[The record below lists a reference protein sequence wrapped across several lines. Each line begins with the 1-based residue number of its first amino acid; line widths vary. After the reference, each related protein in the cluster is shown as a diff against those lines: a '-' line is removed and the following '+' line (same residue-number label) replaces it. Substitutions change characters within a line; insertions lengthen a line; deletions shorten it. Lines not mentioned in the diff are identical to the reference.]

1 MADELW
7 IKPTE
12 VADVPLIVA
21 LRNDPSTLLHLHDV
35 NQYNATQTETW
46 LRTLPATSKRYSVF
60 EWLNAPATPAQCG
73 DFIGLV
79 RIDRI
84 DAVNRNCAVGLD
96 LVPQQRGK
104 GLSAKVY
111 TWLLDYLFLQLNMH
125 MVYLEVLESNERAVH
140 VYERL
145 GFRIDGRLRQ
155 RIFRNGTYEDSILMS
170 LLRSEYEAKE

>member
-1 MADELW
+1 MPEEIW

-12 VADVPLIVA
+12 LADVPEIVA

-35 NQYNATQTETW
+35 NQYNAAQTEAW
-46 LRTLPATSKRYSVF
+46 LRTLPATSKRYSAF
-60 EWLNAPATPAQCG
+60 EWLNAPAMPVECG
-73 DFIGLV
+73 EFLGLV

-84 DAVNRNCAVGLD
+84 DSVSRNCAIGLD
-96 LVPQQRGK
+96 VVAKHRGK

-111 TWLLDYLFLQLNMH
+111 AWLLDYLFHQLNMH
-125 MVYLEVLESNERAVH
+125 MVYLEVLESNERAIH

-145 GFRIDGRLRQ
+145 GFRVDGRLRQ

-170 LLRSEYEAKE
+170 LLRSEYEA

>member
-1 MADELW
+1 MADEIW

-12 VADVPLIVA
+12 LTDVPQIVA

-35 NQYNATQTETW
+35 NQYNAAQTESW
-46 LRTLPATSKRYSVF
+46 LRSLPATSKRYSVF
-60 EWLNAPATPAQCG
+60 EWLNTPATPAHCG
-73 DFIGLV
+73 EFMGLV

-84 DAVNRNCAVGLD
+84 DSVNRNCAVGLD

-104 GLSAKVY
+104 GLSVKVY
-111 TWLLDYLFLQLNMH
+111 KWLLDYLFLQLNMH
-125 MVYLEVLESNERAVH
+125 MVYLEVLESNERAIH

-145 GFRIDGRLRQ
+145 GFQVDGRLRQ
-155 RIFRNGTYEDSILMS
+155 RIFRNGAYEDSIIMS

>member
-1 MADELW
+1 MANEIW

-12 VADVPLIVA
+12 PADVPAIVA

-35 NQYNATQTETW
+35 NQYNASQTEAW
-46 LRTLPATSKRYSVF
+46 LRRLPATSKRYSVF
-60 EWLNAPATPAQCG
+60 EWLNAPAAPAQSG
-73 DFIGLV
+73 EFLGLV
-79 RIDRI
+79 RVDRI
-84 DAVNRNCAVGLD
+84 DSVNRNCSIGLD
-96 LVPQQRGK
+96 LVPQHRGK

-111 TWLLDYLFLQLNMH
+111 AWLLDYLFLQLNMH
-125 MVYLEVLESNERAVH
+125 MVYLEVLESNERAIH

-170 LLRSEYEAKE
+170 LLRSEYES

>member
-1 MADELW
+1 MPDEIW

-12 VADVPLIVA
+12 LADVPKIVA

-35 NQYNATQTETW
+35 NQYNAAQTEAW
-46 LRTLPATSKRYSVF
+46 LRTLPAASKRYSVF
-60 EWLNAPATPAQCG
+60 EWLNAPAMPAECSE
-73 DFIGLV
+73 FLGLV

-84 DAVNRNCAVGLD
+84 DSVSRNCAIGLD
-96 LVPQQRGK
+96 IVAEHRGK

-111 TWLLDYLFLQLNMH
+111 SWLLDYLFLQLNMH
-125 MVYLEVLESNERAVH
+125 MVYLEVLESNERAIH

-145 GFRIDGRLRQ
+145 GFRVDGRLRQ

-170 LLRSEYEAKE
+170 LLRSEYEA

>member
-1 MADELW
+1 MADEIW

-12 VADVPLIVA
+12 PADVPQIVA

-35 NQYNATQTETW
+35 NQYNAAQTEAW
-46 LRTLPATSKRYSVF
+46 LRSLSAASKRYSVF
-60 EWLNAPATPAQCG
+60 AWLNAPAAPAKCG
-73 DFIGLV
+73 EFLGLV
-79 RIDRI
+79 RVDRI
-84 DAVNRNCAVGLD
+84 DSVNRNCAVGLD
-96 LVPQQRGK
+96 LVPQHRGK

-111 TWLLDYLFLQLNMH
+111 AWLLDYLFLQLNMH
-125 MVYLEVLESNERAVH
+125 MVYLEVLESNERAIH

-170 LLRSEYEAKE
+170 LLRSEYES

>member
-1 MADELW
+1 MPEEIW
-7 IKPTE
+7 IKSTE
-12 VADVPLIVA
+12 LADVPEIVA

-35 NQYNATQTETW
+35 NQYNAAQTEAW

-60 EWLNAPATPAQCG
+60 EWLNTPAMPVECG
-73 DFIGLV
+73 EFLGLV

-84 DAVNRNCAVGLD
+84 DSVSRNCTIGLD
-96 LVPQQRGK
+96 VVAKHRGK

-111 TWLLDYLFLQLNMH
+111 AWLLDYLFHQFNMH
-125 MVYLEVLESNERAVH
+125 MVYLEVLESNKQAIH

-145 GFRIDGRLRQ
+145 GFRVDGRLRQ

-170 LLRSEYEAKE
+170 LLRSEYEA